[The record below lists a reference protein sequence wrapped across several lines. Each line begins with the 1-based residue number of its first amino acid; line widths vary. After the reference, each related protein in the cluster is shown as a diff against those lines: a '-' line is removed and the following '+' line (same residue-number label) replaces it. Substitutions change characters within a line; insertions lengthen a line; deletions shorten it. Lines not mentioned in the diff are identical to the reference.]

1 MPIESNTNF
10 STALVNAW
18 NDVMLQLSV
27 FLPSLIAAVG
37 VFLIGWIV
45 AGWLRSFTI
54 RLLEAVRLST
64 LLKGTGVQQ
73 FLRKAE
79 LTDQV
84 EEVIGAIV
92 RWLIVL
98 VFFIAAVNILGLT
111 TVSQVLE
118 SILAYVP
125 NVISAA
131 LILTVGVLISGAVE
145 SLVKGA
151 VGSIDVKAGR
161 VFGKVASYTIVVFA
175 SLAAIAELK
184 IAQAFI
190 NTLFTGFVAMMAIGL
205 GLAIGLGA
213 KDLVARVL
221 NQWYEQFRKDI
232 E

>member
-98 VFFIAAVNILGLT
+98 VFFIAAVNILGLP

-151 VGSIDVKAGR
+151 LGSIDVKAGR